1 MKAISVIGATLLVPF
16 SMTAIAESV
25 ASTNRLS
32 TLTVEGNALY
42 GMESSESTE
51 GYSVDSAT
59 IGTKA
64 PAALRDIPQSITVLT
79 NDYLEDR
86 DLTHLDDVA
95 KVTPGLR
102 TLSND
107 SGRSSIY
114 SRGYEYDEYNVDG
127 LPAPMASING
137 TLPSLSAFDRVEV
150 MRGPSGL
157 FNSTSELGGI
167 INLVRKRA
175 TYDTQGSISAG
186 LGSWD
191 RHQLSADVSGALNE
205 DETVRGRVVISE
217 ENMPNEID
225 GNENKDQSIYATV
238 DTDLSE
244 STELSVA
251 ILHQKKDISPANGYP
266 TYSDGTLANWDR
278 STFLG
283 ADWNDFNNEMTDV
296 FVDLTHEFDNGG
308 YGRIAA
314 RASDRSTDFYYA
326 FTGSALA
333 TDGTTSLNS
342 TQRDL
347 EQQTLAID
355 ASYSQPFATFGNMSE
370 FVVGMD
376 YKDYD
381 TDYRSGA
388 TRNLVSSINVNSF
401 DSSSVAYTAPTY
413 SSRVQSSEKE
423 TGTYAKV
430 TFRPIESLALIGGG
444 RFSWYD
450 LSNDTTTLSTGAV
463 TSSSYDD
470 NGRFTPYGGLVY
482 DLDAHH
488 SFYAS
493 YSEVYKPQTDIGEDG
508 KMIDPRV
515 GDQVEVGIKGSYND
529 GRLNSRFT
537 LFQLTDDNRAA
548 SVTGEDYSEATGKTR
563 VTGAELELS
572 GHYEQWEMIAGYTYM
587 DTENLEGDANTLFML
602 MPKHTIN
609 IWGTYTLEG
618 DNLLQGTELGLG
630 MTGMSEFSLTRGS
643 TTITAPSYATVDAS
657 ISKDITENLNVSLNV
672 NNLFDRKYY
681 SRVGST
687 TTFNFYGPSRNAM
700 LKATYRF

>member
-1 MKAISVIGATLLVPF
+1 MKALAVLGATLLVPF

-25 ASTNRLS
+25 ATTNRLS

-51 GYSVDSAT
+51 GYGVDAAT

-64 PAALRDIPQSITVLT
+64 PASLRDIPQSITVLT

-86 DLTHLDDVA
+86 DLTHLDDAA

-114 SRGYEYDEYNVDG
+114 SRGYEYDEYNIDG

-137 TLPSLSAFDRVEV
+137 TLPSLSAFDRIEI

-175 TYDTQGSISAG
+175 TYDTQGSVSAG

-191 RHQLSADVSGALNE
+191 RHQLNADISGALND
-205 DETVRGRVVISE
+205 DESVRGRLVVSE

-225 GNENKDQSIYATV
+225 GNENKDQSFYATLDMDLD
-238 DTDLSE
+238 DT
-244 STELSVA
+244 TELSLAV
-251 ILHQKKDISPANGYP
+251 LHQQKDIAPANGFP
-266 TYSDGTLANWDR
+266 SYSDGTLADWDR

-296 FVDLTHEFDNGG
+296 FIDLTHEFDNGG

-314 RASDRSTDFYYA
+314 RASDRSTDYYYA
-326 FTGSALA
+326 FTGSALSE
-333 TDGTTSLNS
+333 DGTTSLNT
-342 TQRDL
+342 TQRDFS
-347 EQQTLAID
+347 QQTIAID
-355 ASYSQPFATFGNMSE
+355 ASYSQPFSALGNVSE

-381 TDYRSGA
+381 TDYQSGA
-388 TRNLVSSINVNSF
+388 TRSLVSSIDVTDF
-401 DSSSVAYTAPTY
+401 DSSSVAYSAPTY
-413 SSRVQSSEKE
+413 SSRVQSQERE
-423 TGTYAKV
+423 MGTYAKM

-450 LSNDTTTLSTGAV
+450 LDNDTTTLATGNI
-463 TSSSYDD
+463 TSSSYQDS
-470 NGRFTPYGGLVY
+470 GRFTPYGGLVY
-482 DLDAHH
+482 DLDTHH
-488 SFYAS
+488 SLYAS
-493 YSEVYKPQTDIGEDG
+493 YSEVYKPQTSVDADG
-508 KMIDPRV
+508 NMIDPRE
-515 GDQVEVGIKGSYND
+515 GDQIEMGIKGSYND
-529 GRLNSRFT
+529 GQLNSRLT
-537 LFQLTDDNRAA
+537 VFQLTDSNRAA
-548 SVTGEDYSEATGKTR
+548 SVSGETYYEATGKSQ
-563 VTGAELELS
+563 VTGAEVELS
-572 GHYEQWEMIAGYTYM
+572 GHFDQWEMIAGYTYM
-587 DTENLEGDANTLFML
+587 ETKNVAGDSNTLFML
-602 MPKHTIN
+602 MPEHTIN
-609 IWGTYTLEG
+609 LWGTYSLET
-618 DNLLQGTELGLG
+618 NSALNGTEIGLG
-630 MTGMSEFSLTRGS
+630 VSAMTEFSLTRGS

-657 ISKDITENLNVSLNV
+657 ISKDVTENLNLSLNV

-687 TTFNFYGPSRNAM
+687 STFNFYGPSRNFMA
-700 LKATYRF
+700 KATYRF